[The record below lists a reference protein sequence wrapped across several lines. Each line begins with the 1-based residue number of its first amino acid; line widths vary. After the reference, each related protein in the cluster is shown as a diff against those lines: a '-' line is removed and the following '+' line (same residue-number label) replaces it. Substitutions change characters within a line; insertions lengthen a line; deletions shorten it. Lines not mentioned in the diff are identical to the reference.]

1 MLNELQM
8 VTLSP
13 PELIE
18 LITEILDDRKALDI
32 VILDL
37 KDRGAIVDYMIIAS
51 ATSGRQVG
59 ALADTLSQSLKQ
71 RGILPV
77 VEGMAQAD
85 WVLVDAGDVWV
96 HIFKPDIRLFYNLE
110 KMWSGAQVPSD
121 LIVA

>member
-1 MLNELQM
+1 M